1 MKKEMKKVKKRS
13 YDVDKDGH
21 IGWSELDIKDKIA
34 YIMSVVLMASG
45 ILMAFLCF
53 FLTEN
58 HDVTDGVLFY
68 VGEAFV
74 TSGALLGVGLYV
86 KNKFGEITHYLHD
99 RLDSDEDS

>member
-1 MKKEMKKVKKRS
+1 MRTKAIDNNR
-13 YDVDKDGH
+13 DGH

-53 FLTEN
+53 FLRED

-68 VGEAFV
+68 VGESFV
-74 TSGALLGVGLYV
+74 TGGGLLGVGIYT
-86 KNKFGEITHYLHD
+86 KTKFGEISNYLHKK
-99 RLDSDEDS
+99 LGDETTA

>member
-1 MKKEMKKVKKRS
+1 MRTKAIDNNR
-13 YDVDKDGH
+13 DGH

-68 VGEAFV
+68 VGESFV

-86 KNKFGEITHYLHD
+86 KNKFGQISNYLHEK
-99 RLDSDEDS
+99 LDDDNA